1 METAIASLTHLP
13 ASATPSEVVE
23 VLRRDGGVIIDNL
36 VTAERIDRVLAEME
50 PYTNVEI
57 GSGGD
62 ELGGGRTRRLA
73 GLLAK
78 SSSSA
83 DLMMNPLLLAAAQE
97 VLEQKSSRWIGDNY
111 VEFTTSIQLSDTT
124 MISILPGET
133 AQMIHRDDMPHHR
146 THPGPDSQV
155 LAFFAAVPFTFENG
169 ATQVIP
175 GSHLWDDQR
184 QPHPEE
190 AATAAMDKGSVVFYL
205 GSTYHGGG
213 ANITENE
220 VRTGLVFVYTLGHL
234 RQLENQYIAVPIEKV
249 RAFPTAVQKILGWS
263 LSDPYCG
270 LVELDDPQAY
280 LAGNSSPGGF
290 ASEAIE
296 RFS

>member
-1 METAIASLTHLP
+1 METAVATLTHLP
-13 ASATPSEVVE
+13 PTATPSEVVE

-36 VTAERIDRVLAEME
+36 IAHEAIDRVLTEME
-50 PYTNVEI
+50 PYTDAVI
-57 GSGGD
+57 GSGAD
-62 ELGGGRTRRLA
+62 ELGGGLTRRLA

-78 SSSSA
+78 SPASA
-83 DLMMNPLLLAAAQE
+83 ELMMNPLLTAAAQE
-97 VLEQKSSRWIGDNY
+97 VLEQKSKYWIGDNH
-111 VEFTTSIQLSDTT
+111 VEFTTSIQLTDTT
-124 MISILPGET
+124 MISILPGES

-146 THPGPDSQV
+146 VHPGPDSQV
-155 LAFFAAVPFTFENG
+155 LAFIAAVPFTFENG

-175 GSHLWDDQR
+175 GSHLWDDER

-213 ANITENE
+213 ANITESE
-220 VRTGLVFVYTLGHL
+220 VRTGLVFVYGLGHL
-234 RQLENQYIAVPIEKV
+234 RQQENQYIVVPVDTV
-249 RAFPTAVQKILGWS
+249 RTYPVDVQKMLGWG

-270 LVELDDPQAY
+270 LIELDDPQAY
-280 LAGNSSPGGF
+280 LAGISTPGGF
-290 ASEAIE
+290 ADEAIE